1 MNPNF
6 LNANMPPIAA
16 VIAIKEVSAP
26 HCTALSSSSLG
37 AVLVGWVLAGLV
49 HFS

>member
-1 MNPNF
+1 MKPNF

-26 HCTALSSSSLG
+26 HCTAPSSSTLDANSCRLEV
-37 AVLVGWVLAGLV
+37 AHV
-49 HFS
+49 